1 MAVTVSNIAAR
12 LAETLIIDTTADAT
26 SETNIFS
33 GTTLASKIYNVEIS
47 NGLNGVASYIKMQ
60 TATNAYAVASGPTF
74 CQLYAPANTKV
85 RYLFPHGYTFATG
98 LGVVGSS
105 LGSNDGSTSETS
117 PSKSVSLK
125 ILGGT

>member
-12 LAETLIIDTTADAT
+12 LAETLIIDTTADDT
-26 SETNIFS
+26 SETDIFT
-33 GTTLASKIYNVEIS
+33 GTSLATKIYNVEVS
-47 NGLNGVASYIKMQ
+47 NLLNGTASYVKIQ
-60 TATNAYAVASGPTF
+60 TTSNAYAVASGPTF
-74 CQLYAPANTKV
+74 CQLYTPANTKV

-98 LGVVGSS
+98 LSVVGSS